1 VPVVSLRFFEA
12 DRGYGPG
19 MAAGYSRSGGHLK
32 TRQLVQSA
40 FFTVVIP
47 LLDLTFLHNLPQFYV
62 PSPPSA
68 SHSSSHLLIR
78 IIRLVDMVRY
88 DVAAP

>member
-1 VPVVSLRFFEA
+1 MPVVSLRFFEA

-19 MAAGYSRSGGHLK
+19 MTAGYSRSGGHLK

-47 LLDLTFLHNLPQFYV
+47 TLMHNLPQFYV
-62 PSPPSA
+62 PSPSPSP
-68 SHSSSHLLIR
+68 SRSSSHLLIR

>member
-1 VPVVSLRFFEA
+1 MPVVSLRFFEA

-32 TRQLVQSA
+32 TRQLVQCA

-47 LLDLTFLHNLPQFYV
+47 VIDLLQFYV